1 MLSPLHSRCTHSLW
15 LGIRAASAETKFQN
29 RLEITFRSDQKILEA
44 ESYLLFPFALREA
57 WRRLALL
64 SLFLP
69 SVFYHLFLPCPL
81 IHVYCHWFRKN
92 CVESPPSPSPF
103 LEKKEGVEVG
113 SSLSA
118 NREIRRAYTYI
129 RRRKVL
135 WTERVPLK
143 CYVEA
148 LMPSVMVLGGNQE

>member
-1 MLSPLHSRCTHSLW
+1 MEKAGPPLFVSTICVLPLISAMPTYSR
-15 LGIRAASAETKFQN
+15 
-29 RLEITFRSDQKILEA
+29 
-44 ESYLLFPFALREA
+44 
-57 WRRLALL
+57 LL
-64 SLFLP
+64 SLVPQEL
-69 SVFYHLFLPCPL
+69 C
-81 IHVYCHWFRKN
+81 R
-92 CVESPPSPSPF
+92 ESPISIPI
-103 LEKKEGVEVG
+103 LGEKPEGKEGVEVG